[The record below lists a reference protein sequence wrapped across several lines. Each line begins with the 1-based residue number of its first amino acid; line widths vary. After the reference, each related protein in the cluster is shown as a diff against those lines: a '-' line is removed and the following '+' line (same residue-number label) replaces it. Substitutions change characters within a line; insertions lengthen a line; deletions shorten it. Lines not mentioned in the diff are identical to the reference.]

1 MGLAEWGGVLSGEWA
16 GPGGGA
22 SGMGRSL
29 TGRMGGAMRWG

>member
-1 MGLAEWGGVLSGEWA
+1 MSGRGQEAGLVEWGGVLPGEWV

-29 TGRMGGAMRWG
+29 TG

>member
-1 MGLAEWGGVLSGEWA
+1 MSGRGQEVGLAEWGGVLLGEWA

-29 TGRMGGAMRWG
+29 TG